1 MTPPPSSS
9 PAPGPSAVDHGPP
22 APNRSDIPIAR
33 LDGLSVGYES
43 TIALQNLDLEV
54 CQGEFIGIVGPS
66 GSGKTTLLRAILG
79 QVRQFSGDMD
89 LIPRPGRDEVR
100 VGYVPQVDIVDW
112 NFPIT
117 VEQVVML
124 GRWREMG
131 WRPWPRRHD
140 KQLMHELLDRLSIG
154 HLAKRHIRALSG
166 GQQQRTFLA
175 RALIGDPDL
184 LLLDEPTSGVDIKT
198 RHEVMHL
205 LGELNRAGTTIMMT
219 THDLNAVATHLPRL
233 ICVGEGRVVADGSPG
248 TILTPDILRRT
259 YGAEMLVMR
268 RGSAVYVVEHLGDAS
283 EASAEEVE
291 LALDATSGVTIDS
304 LPSGGDGP

>member
-1 MTPPPSSS
+1 MTT
-9 PAPGPSAVDHGPP
+9 APKQSTAQKSTSIGHGPP
-22 APNRSDIPIAR
+22 EPSASDVPLAMLER
-33 LDGLSVGYES
+33 LHVGYES
-43 TIALQNLDLEV
+43 TVALEDVNLEV

-66 GSGKTTLLRAILG
+66 GSGKTTLLRTMLG
-79 QVRQFSGDMD
+79 QVRRFSGEMK

-124 GRWREMG
+124 GRWREIG
-131 WRPWPRRHD
+131 WRPWASRRD
-140 KQLMHELLDRLSIG
+140 KKLMHELLDRLSIG
-154 HLAKRHIRALSG
+154 HLAKRHIRKLSG

-233 ICVGEGRVVADGSPG
+233 ICVGEGRIVADGHPEE
-248 TILTPDILRRT
+248 ILTPDVLRRT

-268 RGSAVYVVEHLGDAS
+268 RGRAVYVVEHLGDAS
-283 EASAEEVE
+283 EVTGTEVD
-291 LALDATSGVTIDS
+291 LALEARPPGALEDQHA
-304 LPSGGDGP
+304 SGGGA